1 MRKYVILFVLA
12 LLSSPLWAQ
21 TEENDSLPWPLNVQ
35 NRLDSLV
42 SLPMLQ
48 TTQLGLMVYDLT
60 ADSVLYRYHERQ
72 TLRPASTMKLLTA
85 ITAIDLLGG
94 SYRFRTSLAY
104 LGTVDDGVLRGD
116 IYCVGGF
123 DPRFNHDDM
132 LAFVESLQSL
142 GVDTLRGTIVADKTM
157 TGPDRLGE
165 GWCWDDD
172 NPVLSPLLISRKDC
186 FVERFVEELQKAGI
200 VVESDLIEGDT
211 PSDARIICTRYHGL
225 DEILVRMM
233 KDSDNLHAES
243 VFYQIAAATGNRPA
257 KARHACAMIK
267 QMISRLGLNPNNYR
281 IADGSGLSLYN
292 YLSAELEVRL
302 LRYAYRQA
310 QVWEVLFPTL
320 PVAGESGT
328 LSKRMKGTAAAG
340 NVCAKTGTVSGI
352 SSLAGYCTSDNGH
365 QLCFAIINQG
375 VLRNSQGRNFQDLV
389 CLALCEP

>member
-60 ADSVLYRYHERQ
+60 ADSVLYRYNERQ

-85 ITAIDLLGG
+85 ITAIDQLGG

-104 LGTVDDGVLRGD
+104 LGTVDNGVLRGD

-233 KDSDNLHAES
+233 KES
-243 VFYQIAAATGNRPA
+243 NR
-257 KARHACAMIK
+257 
-267 QMISRLGLNPNNYR
+267 
-281 IADGSGLSLYN
+281 
-292 YLSAELEVRL
+292 
-302 LRYAYRQA
+302 
-310 QVWEVLFPTL
+310 
-320 PVAGESGT
+320 
-328 LSKRMKGTAAAG
+328 
-340 NVCAKTGTVSGI
+340 
-352 SSLAGYCTSDNGH
+352 
-365 QLCFAIINQG
+365 
-375 VLRNSQGRNFQDLV
+375 
-389 CLALCEP
+389 

>member
-12 LLSSPLWAQ
+12 LLSFPLWAQ

-104 LGTVDDGVLRGD
+104 LGTVDNGLLQGD
-116 IYCVGGF
+116 VYCVGGF

-211 PSDARIICTRYHGL
+211 PSDAQIVCTRYHGL
-225 DEILVRMM
+225 DEVLMRMM

-365 QLCFAIINQG
+365 VLCFAIINQG

>member
-21 TEENDSLPWPLNVQ
+21 TEENHSLPWPLNVQ

-60 ADSVLYRYHERQ
+60 ADSVLYRYNERQ

-104 LGTVDDGVLRGD
+104 LGTVDNGVLRGD

-186 FVERFVEELQKAGI
+186 FVERFVEELQKAGV

-211 PSDARIICTRYHGL
+211 PSDAQIVCTRYHGL
-225 DEILVRMM
+225 DEVLMRMM
-233 KDSDNLHAES
+233 KDSDNLYAES

-257 KARHACAMIK
+257 KARQARALIN
-267 QMISRLGLNPNNYR
+267 QMISRVGLNPPNYR

-365 QLCFAIINQG
+365 VLCFAIINQG

>member
-21 TEENDSLPWPLNVQ
+21 TEENHSLPWPLNVQ

-104 LGTVDDGVLRGD
+104 LGTVDNGVLRGD

-186 FVERFVEELQKAGI
+186 FVEQFVEELQKAGI

-211 PSDARIICTRYHGL
+211 PSDAQIVCTRYHGL
-225 DEILVRMM
+225 DEVLMRMM

-302 LRYAYRQA
+302 LCYAYRQA

-389 CLALCEP
+389 CMALCEP

>member
-21 TEENDSLPWPLNVQ
+21 TEENHSLPWPLNVQ

-60 ADSVLYRYHERQ
+60 ADSVLYHYNERQ

-186 FVERFVEELQKAGI
+186 FVERFVEELKKAGV

-211 PSDARIICTRYHGL
+211 PSDAQIVCTRYHGL
-225 DEILVRMM
+225 DEVLMRMM
-233 KDSDNLHAES
+233 KESDNLYAES
-243 VFYQIAAATGNRPA
+243 VFFQIAAATGNRPA
-257 KARHACAMIK
+257 KARQARALIN
-267 QMISRLGLNPNNYR
+267 QMISRVGLNPHNYR

-302 LRYAYRQA
+302 LRYAYHCA

-328 LSKRMKGTAAAG
+328 LSKRMKDTAAAG
-340 NVCAKTGTVSGI
+340 NVCAKTGTLSGI

-375 VLRNSQGRNFQDLV
+375 VLRNSQGKNFQDMV